1 MAEPERS
8 RESQT
13 LSGVP
18 NWKRRERRIRTQALA
33 AATPVVPPLL
43 LLVALVLAWHATVVA
58 LAIPAIILPTPA
70 AVADALVARGATLL
84 ADAAVTGATA
94 ATGLLAGCV
103 VGGVLAFAMTYSRT
117 AARIALPYVIA
128 LRVAPLIAVAPLV
141 FLWFGRG
148 IPARAALVATLTLFP
163 MTVATLDGLR
173 STPDRYLAL
182 ARSVDASK
190 PSVFLRV
197 RVPAAAPSVFAGLK
211 LAATLSIVGAVV
223 AEFVTLRAGIGYR
236 VFVTA
241 QRLQTAETY
250 AALVALS
257 ALGVAFY
264 LGPVLLERAVWA
276 ESDSSH
282 G

>member
-1 MAEPERS
+1 MAERERT
-8 RESQT
+8 RESRT
-13 LSGVP
+13 PSV
-18 NWKRRERRIRTQALA
+18 RRSPGRRARRVRTRLLA
-33 AATPVVPPLL
+33 AAKRVAPPVLL
-43 LLVALVLAWHATVVA
+43 FVALVLAWHGTVVA
-58 LAIPAIILPTPA
+58 LGIPAIILPPPA
-70 AVADALVARGATLL
+70 AVADALVARGATLF

-94 ATGLLAGCV
+94 ATGLLAGCA
-103 VGGVLAFAMTYSRT
+103 VGALLAFAMTYSRT
-117 AARIALPYVIA
+117 AARIALPYVIT
-128 LRVAPLIAVAPLV
+128 LRIAPLIAIAPLV

-148 IPARAALVATLTLFP
+148 IPARAALVATLALFP

-173 STPDRYLAL
+173 STPERYLAL

-241 QRLQTAETY
+241 ERLRTAETY

-264 LGPVLLERAVWA
+264 LVPVLLERAVWT
-276 ESDSSH
+276 E
-282 G
+282 

>member
-1 MAEPERS
+1 MAEPERQ
-8 RESQT
+8 RESRT
-13 LSGVP
+13 PSVLP
-18 NWKRRERRIRTQALA
+18 TWERRERRVRTRLLA
-33 AATPVVPPLL
+33 AAKRVFPPLL
-43 LLVALVLAWHATVVA
+43 LFVALVFAWHGVVVA
-58 LAIPAIILPTPA
+58 LGIPAIILPTPA
-70 AVADALVARGATLL
+70 AVADAFVANGATLL

-94 ATGLLAGCV
+94 ATGLLAGCA
-103 VGGVLAFAMTYSRT
+103 VGVALAFAMTYSRT
-117 AARIALPYVIA
+117 AARIALPYVVA
-128 LRVAPLIAVAPLV
+128 LRIAPLIAVAPLV

-148 IPARAALVATLTLFP
+148 IPARAALVATLALFP

-173 STPDRYLAL
+173 STPERYLAL

-211 LAATLSIVGAVV
+211 LAATLSVVGAVV

-241 QRLQTAETY
+241 ERLRTAETY

-264 LGPVLLERAVWA
+264 LVPVLLERAVWT
-276 ESDSSH
+276 E
-282 G
+282 

>member
-1 MAEPERS
+1 MAEPERT
-8 RESQT
+8 RESRAH
-13 LSGVP
+13 SV
-18 NWKRRERRIRTQALA
+18 RRSRERRARRVRTRLLA
-33 AATPVVPPLL
+33 AVKRVAPPLL
-43 LLVALVLAWHATVVA
+43 LFVALVLAWHGTVVA

-103 VGGVLAFAMTYSRT
+103 VGAVLAFAMTYSRT

-128 LRVAPLIAVAPLV
+128 LRIAPLIAIAPLV

-148 IPARAALVATLTLFP
+148 IPARAALVATLALFP
-163 MTVATLDGLR
+163 MTVATRDGLR
-173 STPDRYLAL
+173 STPEGYLAL

-241 QRLQTAETY
+241 ERLRTAETY
-250 AALVALS
+250 AALVVLS

-264 LGPVLLERAVWA
+264 LVPVLLERAVWT
-276 ESDSSH
+276 E
-282 G
+282 

>member
-8 RESQT
+8 RESRS

-18 NWKRRERRIRTQALA
+18 KRRGREGRRRIRILA
-33 AATPVVPPLL
+33 AATRVVPPLL
-43 LLVALVLAWHATVVA
+43 LFVALVASWHVTVVA
-58 LAIPAIILPTPA
+58 LAIPEIVLPTPA
-70 AVADALVARGATLL
+70 AVANALVALGPTLL
-84 ADAAVTGATA
+84 ADVAVTGTTA
-94 ATGLLAGCV
+94 ATGLLAGCA

-173 STPDRYLAL
+173 STPERYLAL

-190 PSVFLRV
+190 PSVFLRM

-211 LAATLSIVGAVV
+211 LAATLSIVGSVV

-241 QRLQTAETY
+241 QRLRTAETY

-264 LGPVLLERAVWA
+264 LVPALLERALWT
-276 ESDSSH
+276 E
-282 G
+282 